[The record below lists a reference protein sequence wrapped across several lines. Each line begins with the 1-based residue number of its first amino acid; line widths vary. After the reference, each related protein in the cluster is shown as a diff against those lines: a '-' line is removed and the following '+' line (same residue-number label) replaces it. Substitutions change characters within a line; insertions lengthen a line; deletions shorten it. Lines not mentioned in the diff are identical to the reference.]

1 MTDIDKLI
9 DFLGLVVMECPSC
22 GNKVITTCSFG
33 SGAYRCD
40 KCSPEDIIR
49 FDYLSDD
56 TLKKNRE
63 ENYDMLV
70 EYLKEHYPSYMIN

>member
-40 KCSPEDIIR
+40 KCSPGDMIR
-49 FDYLSDD
+49 FDYLSED